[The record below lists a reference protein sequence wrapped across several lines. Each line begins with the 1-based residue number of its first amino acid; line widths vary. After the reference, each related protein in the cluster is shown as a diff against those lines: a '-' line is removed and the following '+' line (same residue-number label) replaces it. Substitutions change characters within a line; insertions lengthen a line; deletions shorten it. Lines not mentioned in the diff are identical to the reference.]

1 MLTGPMLIPTSQ
13 LPQESV
19 QSQDTGISLMDRQR
33 YIEAATIDSRRIK
46 KEAFLLYRR
55 RRRRGT

>member
-33 YIEAATIDSRRIK
+33 RVKIL
-46 KEAFLLYRR
+46 F
-55 RRRRGT
+55 